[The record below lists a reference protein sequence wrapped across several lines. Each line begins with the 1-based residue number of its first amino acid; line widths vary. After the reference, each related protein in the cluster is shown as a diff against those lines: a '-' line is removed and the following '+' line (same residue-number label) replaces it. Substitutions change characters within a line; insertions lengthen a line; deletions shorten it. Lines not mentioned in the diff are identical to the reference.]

1 MNNKSLKTLTSS
13 TSDEHNTPSYLVEA
27 AREVMGSID
36 LDPMSNELANETI
49 NATNYYTKEEDG
61 LSKEWSGNVW
71 LNPPFSLSKL
81 AIPKLVNAY
90 ENTEINQAVLLVK
103 SDVSTQKYKLL
114 YPYPFCE
121 LNSRV
126 KFKPNNVDSLELFIS
141 ILNILKE
148 LNYYN
153 LLLHFL
159 LCFKKVNDSAP
170 FPVVMFYLGKNY
182 YMWNKTMSKHG
193 KVHSGNN
200 LFTRLAMRVSLEDL
214 KDLGV
219 I

>member
-1 MNNKSLKTLTSS
+1 MLNKILVSNA
-13 TSDEHNTPSYLVEA
+13 SDEHNTPCYLIEA

-49 NATNYYTKEEDG
+49 RATTYYTKEDDS
-61 LSKEWSGNVW
+61 LNKDWFSNVW

-81 AIPKLVNAY
+81 AIPKLINSY
-90 ENTEINQAVLLVK
+90 ELGDITQAVLLVK

-126 KFKPNNVDSLELFIS
+126 KFKPNNVDSLELFIA

-148 LNYYN
+148 LSYYK

-159 LCFKKVNDSAP
+159 LSFKKVNDSAP